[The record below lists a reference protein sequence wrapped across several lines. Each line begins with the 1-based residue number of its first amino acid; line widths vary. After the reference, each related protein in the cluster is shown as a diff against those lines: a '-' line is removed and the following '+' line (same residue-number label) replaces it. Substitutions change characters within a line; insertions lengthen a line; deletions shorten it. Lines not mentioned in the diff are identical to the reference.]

1 MSSNI
6 RIKNIYYMLSYAYQN
21 LKEAGFK
28 NIEYEN
34 FENIHDLLAA
44 I

>member
-1 MSSNI
+1 
-6 RIKNIYYMLSYAYQN
+6 MLSYAYQN

-44 I
+44 ILIKGLYIIF